1 VMRTNALIDS
11 GKVIEASHYLNS
23 IFLDIVENYVWLKSS
38 IEKVK
43 LDYTTLMRSL
53 ESLEEKNPK
62 NYNYI
67 LKFLNLSEVDKL
79 NATKAIEKTRE
90 IMLKIRKERKVLI
103 KNRFLTSR

>member
-1 VMRTNALIDS
+1 
-11 GKVIEASHYLNS
+11 
-23 IFLDIVENYVWLKSS
+23 
-38 IEKVK
+38 
-43 LDYTTLMRSL
+43 MRSL

-79 NATKAIEKTRE
+79 NVANVIEKTRE

-103 KNRFLTSR
+103 KNHLLKS